1 MHAVAFILVPRERV
15 RARNL
20 ARCIFRGAVEPY
32 APLGGWQQINV
43 LRRRASNPRVRSD
56 RNSHRAAIRRRSS
69 PSGAPITIEKE
80 KWRCSSWLIIG
91 YRRRC
96 RARAPLSSTTIR
108 QRGAITP
115 TQLAA
120 PSAPSPNPAEGKPRP
135 PTAGTPRVVWSWPNV
150 PALSMESS
158 LESCVRAR

>member
-43 LRRRASNPRVRSD
+43 LRRRASNPRVRND

-69 PSGAPITIEKE
+69 PSGAPITIK
-80 KWRCSSWLIIG
+80 KKNG
-91 YRRRC
+91 A
-96 RARAPLSSTTIR
+96 ARAGSSLDTGGGAEQEHHCR
-108 QRGAITP
+108 QRQFAERGAIRP